1 VKKSLLFMFVL
12 VAALSSLASH
22 AVTFTCSSNS
32 PLAEALICKDEK
44 LSAKDDEMAAIY
56 RVLRKRPVQTM
67 SGGGKT
73 LKNEQ
78 LEWLSFRNSCNN
90 IACLNKAYDDRIS
103 ELNEFKSNSY
113 NVPVS
118 PPICIETAIS
128 FLGGRLQNSNP
139 KETGSVVHYQ
149 NGIAGRGY
157 GYVPAVSKRSRVGDQ
172 VKVCWIW
179 KEVNCPSGEKGTNV
193 YRTTNLR
200 TGEQWELPE
209 YVYRCSSP

>member
-1 VKKSLLFMFVL
+1 VKTPLLFVL
-12 VAALSSLASH
+12 ALEAAFSPLASH

-56 RVLRKRPVQTM
+56 RVLRKRPVQAM
-67 SGGGKT
+67 SGNGKT
-73 LKNEQ
+73 LKTEQ
-78 LEWLSFRNSCNN
+78 LEWLSIRNSCKN
-90 IACLNKAYDDRIS
+90 IACLNQAYDDRIS
-103 ELNEFKSNSY
+103 ELNEFKSSSY
-113 NVPVS
+113 NLPVS
-118 PPICIETAIS
+118 PPICAETAIS
-128 FLGGRLQNSNP
+128 FLGARLQNSNP

-149 NGIAGRGY
+149 NGMAGRGY

-172 VKVCWIW
+172 VRVCWIW

-209 YVYRCSSP
+209 YVYSCASP